1 METDLTRPGVPAPM
15 ELLPVLTDPHG
26 RRIRKLRVSLTDV
39 CNFRCTYCM
48 PLGVRF
54 APSETL
60 LPPNVLV
67 GMVGGLVAEGIGE
80 VRMTGGEPLVRR
92 EFRAIAA
99 GLAVLPLHRLG
110 LTTNGFGLDAHLDFL
125 GDIGCTSLNVS
136 LDSLRPATFAS
147 VTRTPFF
154 DRVLRSVLR
163 AREMD
168 FKVKVNAVVIRGAND
183 AEVEDFVA
191 FSAAYGIPVRFLEY
205 MKIGPE
211 RAQHES
217 LFVPASETL
226 ARIAEHHTLTPVSA
240 EADATAFSF
249 RTEHGAEVG
258 FIASESRPFCATC
271 SRLRLSPRGMLRACL
286 MSEAGVSLVG
296 VPHHEY
302 ADVLSAVL
310 PMKPTGRLP
319 EIAQPMY
326 EIGG

>member
-1 METDLTRPGVPAPM
+1 M

-60 LPPNVLV
+60 LPPDVLV
-67 GMVGGLVAEGIGE
+67 GMVAGLVAEGIGE
-80 VRMTGGEPLVRR
+80 VRMTGGEPLARR
-92 EFRAIAA
+92 EFRAIAE
-99 GLAVLPLHRLG
+99 GLAALPLRRLG
-110 LTTNGFGLDAHLDFL
+110 LTTNGYGLDAHLDFL
-125 GDIGCTSLNVS
+125 REVGCTSLNIS
-136 LDSLRPATFAS
+136 LDSVRGDTFAAI
-147 VTRTPFF
+147 TRTPFF

-163 AREMD
+163 AREMG
-168 FKVKVNAVVIRGAND
+168 FAVKVNAVVIRGAND
-183 AEVEDFVA
+183 AETEDFVA
-191 FSAAYGIPVRFLEY
+191 FSAEHGIPVRFLEY

-211 RAQHES
+211 RAQHER
-217 LFVPASETL
+217 LFVPAAETM
-226 ARIAEHHTLTPVSA
+226 ARIAEHHEMTPIAS
-240 EADATAFSF
+240 EPDATAFSF

-271 SRLRLSPRGMLRACL
+271 SRLRLSSRGMLRACL
-286 MSEAGVSLVG
+286 MSEEGLSLVG
-296 VPHHEY
+296 VPRDRY
-302 ADVLSAVL
+302 ANLLAAVL
-310 PMKPTGRLP
+310 PMKPTGRIE